1 MYILCRHL
9 RGEYILSDT
18 IAAVS
23 TAMTSSS
30 GIGIVRMSG
39 PDAVRIADLVFRG
52 KRPGKLSDMPSH
64 TIHYGYIFD
73 GDDIIDEVLLML
85 MKAPNTYTRE
95 DVVEIDCHGG
105 PLVLQS
111 GLDLLIRRGAR
122 PADPGEFT
130 KRAFLNGRIDLSQAE
145 AVMDIIQSKST
156 FALKNSVGMLR
167 GSIKDKIIELR
178 KSIMHDIAW
187 IEASLDD
194 PEHIDSAD
202 IGPLIAEHI
211 QGWMSEID
219 GLISENARVLKEGV
233 KTVILGKP
241 NAGKSS
247 IMNVLLG
254 QDRAI
259 VTDIAGTTRD
269 TLEEEVNLAG
279 IPLIIVDTA
288 GIHRTDDLV
297 EKIGVDRAR
306 DSLKD
311 ADLIIYVVD
320 RSTRL
325 DQNDYDIMD
334 MIRGRNVIV
343 LMNKSDL
350 ECRADAAQIAD
361 KLDAPLV
368 EVSAKEETGIDQL
381 AALVKKM
388 FLSGNISYNDQVF
401 LTNARQKAAADRARD
416 SLRLVARSIEDGMP
430 EDLFTVDLMDA
441 YEELGH
447 IIGQSVGEDMI
458 DAIFSQFCMGK

>member
-1 MYILCRHL
+1 
-9 RGEYILSDT
+9 
-18 IAAVS
+18 
-23 TAMTSSS
+23 
-30 GIGIVRMSG
+30 
-39 PDAVRIADLVFRG
+39 
-52 KRPGKLSDMPSH
+52 
-64 TIHYGYIFD
+64 
-73 GDDIIDEVLLML
+73 
-85 MKAPNTYTRE
+85 
-95 DVVEIDCHGG
+95 
-105 PLVLQS
+105 
-111 GLDLLIRRGAR
+111 
-122 PADPGEFT
+122 
-130 KRAFLNGRIDLSQAE
+130 
-145 AVMDIIQSKST
+145 
-156 FALKNSVGMLR
+156 
-167 GSIKDKIIELR
+167 
-178 KSIMHDIAW
+178 
-187 IEASLDD
+187 
-194 PEHIDSAD
+194 
-202 IGPLIAEHI
+202 
-211 QGWMSEID
+211 MSEID